1 MKVSLIIFYLV
12 IFFHT
17 SSAQIKDTISSFNN
31 ISSSSDTVATVK
43 SKKYDVDTTVFAEAK
58 DSIFFNLKEKKMFIY
73 GSGNLKYKQTEI
85 KSGVIEID
93 FQNSNID
100 AFGLKKDS
108 LNNFIDTPVLAEAG
122 ETYTGDRMKYNFKTQ
137 QGIISFAKTEQE
149 GSKYTGQKIKK
160 VDKDIYFIAD
170 GVYTTCDDDSCPHY
184 YFYSPR
190 MKVIHKE
197 QIVAEW
203 IFLNFGGVPF
213 PIPLPF
219 AVFPIESG
227 RRSGIIPPVFGDDAR
242 YGTYFSRFGYF
253 WAISDYMDLNLT
265 GDFYTRGSYRVN
277 SLFRYAK
284 RYEFNGNLEG
294 SYGSFVIGEKDD
306 PDRSESNDWRLRWNH
321 NQTITPTMRFDARLE
336 FLSNNLITRN
346 ISDINDLLRNEAISN
361 ATLFKSWDESGNS
374 MSINYNR
381 RQVFETN
388 EVFEIL
394 PSITFTMSQKYPFR
408 SKAGSSSGLFESFG
422 FSYSGS
428 FENRRNRKDRE
439 IKIRAGVN
447 HQLNASLSPKIG
459 YFNVTPSFTYQER
472 WYNKRIEKFSLP
484 NYEGKDSIIT
494 NDVKEINF
502 VRTFSFGVNAS
513 TKFYGIFNPEIL
525 GIKSIRHTVIP
536 SVGYSFVP
544 DFSTDFWGYYDYY
557 QNQDGQLIKYNKFER
572 EIFGGASNRESQ
584 SLSFSV
590 SNLFE
595 MKTQSDPTDTT
606 SKENKIQL
614 LNLNANIGYDFTAD
628 SLKFSDLRLNYRT
641 QIGNFFSF
649 NGGSTFSLYDY
660 EGNIPRIN
668 KFLYEQGKG
677 LLRLT
682 SFNFSVSLTL
692 SGEKLKSA
700 KTQQTTRPLQESG
713 FAQDNRNIYQ
723 GLYTMNDP
731 DFSIPWDINLNYYFN
746 ESRPIP
752 DKITKSSSISGSLN
766 FNLTPAWKISVTGS
780 YDLQRKEFAAPQIR
794 ISRDLHCWIMN
805 FSWNPVGTFRGYMLE
820 IRVKAPQLQDLK
832 ITKRDQFFEGR

>member
-1 MKVSLIIFYLV
+1 MNRLLLV
-12 IFFHT
+12 ILILVFY
-17 SSAQIKDTISSFNN
+17 ISSFAQTDDILSIQNN
-31 ISSSSDTVATVK
+31 NMPADTSLIPK

-58 DSIFFNLKEKKMFIY
+58 DSIFFNIKEKKMFIY
-73 GSGNLKYKQTEI
+73 GGGNLKYKQTEI

-93 FQNSNID
+93 FDKSTIFATGIKN
-100 AFGLKKDS
+100 DS
-108 LNNFIDTPVLAEAG
+108 LAQYLETPILAEAG
-122 ETYTGDRMKYNFKTQ
+122 ETYKGNRMKYNFKTQ
-137 QGIISFAKTEQE
+137 QGIISFAQTEQE
-149 GSKYTGQKIKK
+149 GSKYTGQQIKK
-160 VDKDIYFIAD
+160 VDKDVYFIAD
-170 GVYTTCDDDSCPHY
+170 GIYTTCDNDSCPHY
-184 YFYSPR
+184 HFYSPK

-203 IFLNFGGVPF
+203 IFLHFGGVPF
-213 PIPLPF
+213 PVPLPF

-227 RRSGIIPPVFGDDAR
+227 RRSGIIPPVFGDDGT

-284 RYEFNGNLEG
+284 RYEYTGNLEG

-306 PDRSESNDWRLRWNH
+306 PDRSETNDWRLRWNH
-321 NQTITPTMRFDARLE
+321 NQTITPTMKFDARLE
-336 FLSNNLITRN
+336 FLSNNRVTRN
-346 ISDINDLLRNEAISN
+346 ISDVNDLLRNEAISN

-374 MSINYNR
+374 MSVSYNR
-381 RQVFETN
+381 RQVFQTN
-388 EVFEIL
+388 EVSEIL
-394 PSITFTMSQKYPFR
+394 PNITFTMSQKYPFR
-408 SKAGSSSGLFESFG
+408 SSTGTSQSFLETFG

-439 IKIRAGVN
+439 LKIRGGIN

-459 YFNVTPSFTYQER
+459 YFNFSPNFSYQER
-472 WYNKRIEKFSLP
+472 WYNKRIEKFSVP
-484 NYEGKDSIIT
+484 NFEGKDSIIT
-494 NDVKEINF
+494 NDVNEINF

-513 TKFYGIFNPEIL
+513 TKFYGIFNPEIF
-525 GIKSIRHTVIP
+525 GVKSIRHTVIP
-536 SVGYSFVP
+536 SVSYTFTP
-544 DFSTDFWGYYDYY
+544 DFSTKGWGYYDYY
-557 QNQDGQLIKYNKFER
+557 TNLAGQQIKYNKFEQ
-572 EIFGGASNRESQ
+572 EIYGGASNRESQ
-584 SLSFSV
+584 SLNFSL
-590 SNLFE
+590 SNVFE

-628 SLKFSDLRLNYRT
+628 SLKFTDLRLNYRT
-641 QIGNFFSF
+641 QIGSVFSF
-649 NGGSTFSLYDY
+649 NGASTFSLYDY
-660 EGNIPRIN
+660 EGSTSRVNR
-668 KFLYEQGKG
+668 FLYDAGKG

-682 SFNFSVSLTL
+682 NFNFSISLTL
-692 SGEKLKSA
+692 AGEKSQMPQSQE
-700 KTQQTTRPLQESG
+700 TSRPMQESG

-723 GLYTMNDP
+723 GLYYMSDP
-731 DFSIPWDINLNYYFN
+731 DFSIPWDLSLNFYYN
-746 ESRPIP
+746 ESRPVP
-752 DKITKSSSISGSLN
+752 TNITKSSSISGSMN

-805 FSWNPVGTFRGYMLE
+805 FTWNPIGTFRGYMLE

>member
-1 MKVSLIIFYLV
+1 MKQLSVVILILILCTLSFAQTDDSLLIPTKNLL
-12 IFFHT
+12 
-17 SSAQIKDTISSFNN
+17 
-31 ISSSSDTVATVK
+31 SDTSTNFK

-58 DSIFFNLKEKKMFIY
+58 DSIFFKIKEKKMFIY

-85 KSGVIEID
+85 KSGIIEID
-93 FQNSNID
+93 FDKSTIFATGIRN
-100 AFGLKKDS
+100 DS
-108 LNNFIDTPVLAEAG
+108 INQYFETPILAEAG
-122 ETYTGDRMKYNFKTQ
+122 ETYKGNRMKYNFKTQ
-137 QGIISFAKTEQE
+137 QGIISFAQTEQE
-149 GSKYTGQKIKK
+149 GSKYTGQQIKK

-170 GVYTTCDDDSCPHY
+170 GVYTTCDNDSCPHY
-184 YFYSPR
+184 HFYSPK

-203 IFLNFGGVPF
+203 IFLHFGGVPF

-227 RRSGIIPPVFGDDAR
+227 RRSGIIPPVFGDDGA

-284 RYEFNGNLEG
+284 RYEYTGNLEG

-306 PDRSESNDWRLRWNH
+306 PDRSETNDWRLRWNH
-321 NQTITPTMRFDARLE
+321 NQTITPTMKFDARLE
-336 FLSNNLITRN
+336 FLSNNRVTRN
-346 ISDINDLLRNEAISN
+346 ISDVNDLLRNEAISN

-374 MSINYNR
+374 MSISYNR
-381 RQVFETN
+381 RQVFQTN

-394 PSITFTMSQKYPFR
+394 PNITFTMSQKYPFR
-408 SKAGSSSGLFESFG
+408 SNSGSSQGLLETFG

-439 IKIRAGVN
+439 LKIRGGIN

-459 YFNVTPSFTYQER
+459 YFNISPNFNYQER
-472 WYNKRIEKFSLP
+472 WYNKRIEKFSVP
-484 NYEGKDSIIT
+484 NFEGKDSIIT
-494 NDVKEINF
+494 NDVNEINF
-502 VRTFSFGVNAS
+502 VRTFSFGVNVS
-513 TKFYGIFNPEIL
+513 TKLYGIFNPEIL
-525 GIKSIRHTVIP
+525 GVKSIRHTVIP
-536 SVGYSFVP
+536 SVGYSFTP
-544 DFSTDFWGYYDYY
+544 DFSTKGWGYYDYY
-557 QNQDGQLIKYNKFER
+557 TNQAGEQVKYNKFEE
-572 EIFGGASNRESQ
+572 EIYGGASNRESQ
-584 SLSFSV
+584 AINFSLSNV
-590 SNLFE
+590 FE

-641 QIGNFFSF
+641 QIGSIFSF
-649 NGGSTFSLYDY
+649 NGASTFSFYDY
-660 EGNIPRIN
+660 EGNISRVN
-668 KFLYEQGKG
+668 RFLYDAGKG
-677 LLRLT
+677 LMRLT
-682 SFNFSVSLTL
+682 NFNFSISLSL
-692 SGEKLKSA
+692 AGEKS
-700 KTQQTTRPLQESG
+700 QTPQSQESSRPMQESG

-723 GLYTMNDP
+723 GLYYMSDP
-731 DFSIPWDINLNYYFN
+731 DFSIPWDLNLNFYYN
-746 ESRPIP
+746 ESRPVP
-752 DKITKSSSISGSLN
+752 TKITKSSSISGSMN

-805 FSWNPVGTFRGYMLE
+805 FTWNPIGTFRGYMLE

>member
-1 MKVSLIIFYLV
+1 MKVSLIILYLV

-203 IFLNFGGVPF
+203 IFLHFGGVPF

-408 SKAGSSSGLFESFG
+408 SNAGSSSGLFESFG

-447 HQLNASLSPKIG
+447 HQLNVSLSPKIG

-472 WYNKRIEKFSLP
+472 WYNKRIEKLSLP

-557 QNQDGQLIKYNKFER
+557 QNQDGQLIKYDKFER

-590 SNLFE
+590 SNLIE

-700 KTQQTTRPLQESG
+700 QTQQTTRPLQESG

-780 YDLQRKEFAAPQIR
+780 YDLQRKEFAAPQVR

>member
-1 MKVSLIIFYLV
+1 VILILVFY
-12 IFFHT
+12 
-17 SSAQIKDTISSFNN
+17 ISSFAQTDDILSIQNN
-31 ISSSSDTVATVK
+31 NMPADTSLIPK

-58 DSIFFNLKEKKMFIY
+58 DSIFFNIKEKKMFIY
-73 GSGNLKYKQTEI
+73 GGGNLKYKQTEI

-93 FQNSNID
+93 FDKSTIFATGIKN
-100 AFGLKKDS
+100 DS
-108 LNNFIDTPVLAEAG
+108 LAQYLETPILAEAG
-122 ETYTGDRMKYNFKTQ
+122 ETYKGNRMKYNFKTQ
-137 QGIISFAKTEQE
+137 QGIISFAQTEQE
-149 GSKYTGQKIKK
+149 GSKYTGQQIKK
-160 VDKDIYFIAD
+160 VDKDVYFIAD
-170 GVYTTCDDDSCPHY
+170 GIYTTCDNDSCPHY
-184 YFYSPR
+184 HFYSPK

-203 IFLNFGGVPF
+203 IFLHFGGVPF
-213 PIPLPF
+213 PVPLPF

-227 RRSGIIPPVFGDDAR
+227 RRSGIIPPVFGDDGT

-284 RYEFNGNLEG
+284 RYEYTGNLEG

-306 PDRSESNDWRLRWNH
+306 PDRSETNDWRLRWNH
-321 NQTITPTMRFDARLE
+321 NQTITPTMKFDARLE
-336 FLSNNLITRN
+336 FLSNNRVTRN
-346 ISDINDLLRNEAISN
+346 ISDVNDLLRNEAISN

-374 MSINYNR
+374 MSVSYNR
-381 RQVFETN
+381 RQVFQTN
-388 EVFEIL
+388 EVSEIL
-394 PSITFTMSQKYPFR
+394 PNITFTMSQKYPFR
-408 SKAGSSSGLFESFG
+408 STTGTSQSFLETFG

-439 IKIRAGVN
+439 LKIRGGIN

-459 YFNVTPSFTYQER
+459 YFNFSPNFSYQER
-472 WYNKRIEKFSLP
+472 WYNKRIEKFSVP
-484 NYEGKDSIIT
+484 NFEGKDSIIT
-494 NDVKEINF
+494 NDVNEINF

-513 TKFYGIFNPEIL
+513 TKFYGIFNPEIF
-525 GIKSIRHTVIP
+525 GVKSIRHTVIP
-536 SVGYSFVP
+536 SVSYTFTP
-544 DFSTDFWGYYDYY
+544 DFSTKGWGYYDYY
-557 QNQDGQLIKYNKFER
+557 TNLAGQQIKYNKFEQ
-572 EIFGGASNRESQ
+572 EIYGGASNRESQ
-584 SLSFSV
+584 SLNFSL
-590 SNLFE
+590 SNVFE

-628 SLKFSDLRLNYRT
+628 SLKFTDLRLNYRT
-641 QIGNFFSF
+641 QIGSVFSF
-649 NGGSTFSLYDY
+649 NGASTFSLYDY
-660 EGNIPRIN
+660 EGSTSRVNR
-668 KFLYEQGKG
+668 FLYDAGKG

-682 SFNFSVSLTL
+682 NFNFSISLTL
-692 SGEKLKSA
+692 AGEKSQMPQSQE
-700 KTQQTTRPLQESG
+700 TSRPMQESG

-723 GLYTMNDP
+723 GLYYMSDP
-731 DFSIPWDINLNYYFN
+731 DFSIPWDLSLNFYYN
-746 ESRPIP
+746 ESRPVP
-752 DKITKSSSISGSLN
+752 TNITKSSSISGSMN

-805 FSWNPVGTFRGYMLE
+805 FTWNPIGTFRGYMLE